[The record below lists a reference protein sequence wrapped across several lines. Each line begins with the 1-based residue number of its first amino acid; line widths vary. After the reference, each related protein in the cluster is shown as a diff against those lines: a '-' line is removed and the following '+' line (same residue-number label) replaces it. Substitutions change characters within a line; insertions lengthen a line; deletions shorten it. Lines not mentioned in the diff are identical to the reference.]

1 LIRRGGI
8 ALLKPKKITLVYY
21 SGTGCTKEVC
31 LCFAQQLAKKGLE
44 SKIIGL
50 ENHDPGKLKQP
61 DLLVIFSPVYAFR
74 LASITEK
81 WVKGLPKSNRTM
93 VAIVPVSG
101 GGDISPNTACTI
113 FSRRI
118 LKKKGYHLIYER
130 MIVMPSN
137 FGVDAGTEM
146 NQQLIHILPEKA
158 KEMIEDILT
167 GEHRFL
173 LAKPLDRFLAMLG
186 KGEHLG
192 ARFFGASIHPNG
204 TCTHCGQCSQK
215 CPTRNIKMDGGMP
228 KFGFRCIL
236 CLRCIYCCPVHALKP
251 GILSSVILK
260 DGFHLQKLKKQES
273 EELSPNQTNFDQKGA
288 WKGVS
293 DYLE

>member
-1 LIRRGGI
+1 M
-8 ALLKPKKITLVYY
+8 LKPKKITLAYF

-113 FSRRI
+113 SCRRI

-137 FGVDAGTEM
+137 FATDVGKET
-146 NQQLIHILPEKA
+146 NQQLLRILPEKT
-158 KEMIEDILT
+158 KEMIENIMS

-173 LAKPLDRFLAMLG
+173 VAKPHDRLFSMMG

-192 ARFFGASIHPNG
+192 ARFFGASIHPSAK
-204 TCTHCGQCSQK
+204 CTRCGQCSQK
-215 CPTRNIKMDGGMP
+215 CPSRNIKMDHGIP
-228 KFGFRCIL
+228 KFGFRCIW
-236 CLRCIYCCPVHALKP
+236 CLRCLYACPVHALKP
-251 GILSSVILK
+251 RILSFVILK
-260 DGFHLQKLKKQES
+260 DGFHLQELKKQEF
-273 EELSPNQTNFDQKGA
+273 EEYSPNQTILDRKCA
-288 WKGVS
+288 RKGVS
-293 DYLE
+293 DYLA

>member
-1 LIRRGGI
+1 M
-8 ALLKPKKITLVYY
+8 LKPKKITLAYF

-31 LCFAQQLAKKGLE
+31 LCFAQELTKKGLE
-44 SKIIGL
+44 SKTINL
-50 ENHDPGKLKQP
+50 ESHDPEKLKQP

-93 VAIVPVSG
+93 VAVVPVSG

-113 FSRRI
+113 ACRRI
-118 LKKKGYHLIYER
+118 LKKKGYHVIYER

-137 FGVDAGTEM
+137 FGVDAGREI
-146 NQQLIHILPEKA
+146 NLQLLHRLPEKT

-167 GEHRFL
+167 GEHHFL
-173 LAKPLDRFLAMLG
+173 LAKSRDRFLAMLG

-192 ARFFGASIHPNG
+192 AGLFGASIQPSAK
-204 TCTHCGQCSQK
+204 CTHCGLCSQK
-215 CPTRNIKMDGGMP
+215 CPACNIKMKRGMP
-228 KFGFRCIL
+228 RFGFRCIW
-236 CLRCIYCCPVHALKP
+236 CLRCIYACPVHALKP
-251 GILSSVILK
+251 RILSSVVLK
-260 DGFHLQKLKKQES
+260 DGFHLQELKKQDYKNFD
-273 EELSPNQTNFDQKGA
+273 PDQTNFNQNRA

-293 DYLE
+293 EYLK

>member
-1 LIRRGGI
+1 
-8 ALLKPKKITLVYY
+8 LLKPKKITLAYF

-44 SKIIGL
+44 SKTISL
-50 ENHDPGKLKQP
+50 ESHDPGTLKLP

-81 WVKGLPKSNRTM
+81 WIKGLPRSSRTM
-93 VAIVPVSG
+93 AVIVPVSG

-113 FSRRI
+113 YSRRM

-137 FGVDAGTEM
+137 FGTDAGEEI
-146 NQQLIHILPEKA
+146 NQKLLRILPEKA
-158 KEMIEDILT
+158 KEMIEDILN
-167 GEHRFL
+167 GEHHFL
-173 LAKPLDRFLAMLG
+173 MAKPQDRFLAALG

-192 ARFFGASIHPNG
+192 AKLFGASIHPSPQ
-204 TCTHCGQCSQK
+204 CTHCGRCAQK
-215 CPTRNIKMDGGMP
+215 CPARNIKMDHGIP

-236 CLRCIYCCPVHALKP
+236 CLRCIYSCPVHVLKP
-251 GILSSVILK
+251 GILSSAVLK
-260 DGFHLQKLKKQES
+260 DGFHLQELKKQGPDDSGPEQTES
-273 EELSPNQTNFDQKGA
+273 HLKGA

-293 DYLE
+293 DYLQ